1 MKSGGRANMKGDS
14 PFKLS
19 PVRGPA
25 PRHPRQRFDAAPRPA
40 PGAGPVPRSK
50 PTSRRSAGRLGV
62 QLPLYGVNWAVI
74 LFRKIL
80 PHLLVFAPFRMSQKF
95 TVCPLFDDLS
105 TVLGILKVYMIAAY
119 SKRNAPKVNIVGI
132 YGGTK

>member
-1 MKSGGRANMKGDS
+1 MREVS
-14 PFKLS
+14 LS
-19 PVRGPA
+19 QTLSNEGQPSNS
-25 PRHPRQRFDAAPRPA
+25 RQRRRCTPPA

-80 PHLLVFAPFRMSQKF
+80 PHLFVFAPFRMSQKF

-119 SKRNAPKVNIVGI
+119 SKRNAPQVNIVGI